1 MREKVDLFTA
11 IDSRASAARLMQ
23 PGPTPADLDRI
34 LQAAGR
40 APDHGRLKPWRLL
53 VLDEPSRDKFAR
65 AAAAAKRVRLPSLS
79 DEQLS
84 AERDKLLR
92 SPTIVIVGCAVRE
105 HAKVPE
111 IEQIS
116 AAAAAAQNLFLAA
129 HALGYG
135 VMWKTGSGGVRSRR
149 QRRRRPAAARSHRR
163 DHASRYA
170 GWRREWP
177 AVIPISPAPTPP
189 CPARARALA

>member
-1 MREKVDLFTA
+1 MDLFTA
-11 IDSRASAARLMQ
+11 IDSRASAARLTQ

-34 LQAAGR
+34 LDAAGR
-40 APDHGRLKPWRLL
+40 APDHGRLRPWRLL
-53 VLDEPSRDKFAR
+53 VLDEASRDKFAR
-65 AAAAAKRVRLPSLS
+65 AAAAAKRVRIPSLS

-135 VMWKTGSGGVRSRR
+135 VMWKTG
-149 QRRRRPAAARSHRR
+149 PAAYDAGVKDAVGLQPH
-163 DHASRYA
+163 DHIVAIMHLGTRV
-170 GWRREWP
+170 GEGNGP
-177 AVIPISPAPTPP
+177 Q
-189 CPARARALA
+189 

>member
-1 MREKVDLFTA
+1 VREKVDLFTA

-23 PGPTPADLDRI
+23 PGPTPADLERI

-53 VLDEPSRDKFAR
+53 VLDEASRDKFAR

-129 HALGYG
+129 HAMGYG
-135 VMWKTGSGGVRSRR
+135 VMWKTG
-149 QRRRRPAAARSHRR
+149 PAAYDPGVKDAVGLRPQ
-163 DHASRYA
+163 DHIVAIMHLGTRV
-170 GWRREWP
+170 GEGNGP
-177 AVIPISPAPTPP
+177 Q
-189 CPARARALA
+189 

>member
-1 MREKVDLFTA
+1 MDLFTA
-11 IDSRASAARLMQ
+11 IDSRASAARLTQ
-23 PGPTPADLDRI
+23 PGPTSADLDRI
-34 LQAAGR
+34 LDAAGR

-65 AAAAAKRVRLPSLS
+65 AAAAAKRVRVPSLS
-79 DEQLS
+79 DEQLA

-135 VMWKTGSGGVRSRR
+135 VMWKTG
-149 QRRRRPAAARSHRR
+149 PAAYDAGVKDAVGLQPR
-163 DHASRYA
+163 DHIVAIMHLGTRV
-170 GWRREWP
+170 GEGNGP
-177 AVIPISPAPTPP
+177 Q
-189 CPARARALA
+189 